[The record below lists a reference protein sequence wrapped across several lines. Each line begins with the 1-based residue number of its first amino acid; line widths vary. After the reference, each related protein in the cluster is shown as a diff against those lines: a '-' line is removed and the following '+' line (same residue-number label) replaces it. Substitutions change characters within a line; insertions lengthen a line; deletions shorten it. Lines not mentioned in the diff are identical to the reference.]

1 MRVGNA
7 PASGSGGNWIILVAM
22 VAALGAIVGAI
33 LELNRDGAKY
43 AQAFVAQD
51 ALRLLIESELA
62 ADLDPLLH
70 QFAVENEL
78 EIERVYRAGGAFLQ
92 TLEAGEV
99 EGRHLDAAFARN
111 LPPTAARPAVQ
122 RWRIEGDAERELCF
136 SSWVTSGRQQSLA
149 RIESWLKEQLRV
161 PVGPGSGG

>member
-1 MRVGNA
+1 MWSCGLLLA
-7 PASGSGGNWIILVAM
+7 ASGA
-22 VAALGAIVGAI
+22 
-33 LELNRDGAKY
+33 E
-43 AQAFVAQD
+43 
-51 ALRLLIESELA
+51 
-62 ADLDPLLH
+62 
-70 QFAVENEL
+70 
-78 EIERVYRAGGAFLQ
+78 GGAAGERREIAED
-92 TLEAGEV
+92 EAGEV